1 MTVYDADIIERIL
14 SEGLA
19 SSADLAER
27 LGVSARTLR
36 ERIHRLNE
44 SLEGVARVHFSRSR
58 GGYVLDITDRT
69 AFEAWRE
76 RVRALSQGDL
86 ASSAD
91 GRCAY
96 LLNDLLLRND
106 WITLDSLSEMLYVS
120 RACISGDL
128 KRIEP
133 VLERYG
139 LSLEKRPR
147 YGIRVTGSEMGR
159 RLCLA
164 EATVRRMAERDDAN
178 DTFDQE
184 FEPMLN
190 VVSACV
196 DEVLERES
204 FAVNSLSFQNLLVHI
219 AIAVLRIR
227 GGNAMPQGSLPA
239 TAAAGTRERAVAE
252 RIAEAV
258 SQALGVELPS
268 SEIGY
273 IAIHLAGKRVLYE
286 DQVSRESTV
295 ITDEMWNLVERMI
308 DVVWRVYRFDFRD
321 DVELHMNLARHL
333 VPLSVRLTY
342 RMHLENPLLADIKSR
357 FPLAYSMA
365 GEAATVLAD
374 AYGYYPSEHELG
386 YIAMAFALAL
396 ERQKTEQER
405 KRILVVCAS
414 GMASARLLAHR
425 IKEEFGNKLGSVKTC
440 NVTEVAGQDFNEI
453 DYVFTTVPLNVAVPV
468 PVREITLLLTDDDRR
483 LMRDVLEGESHDL
496 AMCFPRDLFFAHCQ
510 VASKEEAI
518 SFLCAEMRRVRPDEI
533 PETFETLVW
542 EREKAAPTS
551 FGNDVALPHPIEA
564 VSVSTFVAVAL
575 LDEPIDWG
583 TGTVR
588 AIFLLSVSRLPSAK
602 LDGFYGP
609 VASLLN
615 DGEAISRLVRD
626 QTYDRLLEELV
637 SR

>member
-14 SEGLA
+14 LESGITPT
-19 SSADLAER
+19 DLAGR
-27 LGVSARTLR
+27 LGVSTRTLR
-36 ERIHRLNE
+36 DRIHRVNE
-44 SLEGVARVHFSRSR
+44 SLDGVARVHFSRSR
-58 GGYVLDITDRT
+58 GGYVLDVTDHA

-76 RVRALSQGDL
+76 RLRALSQDDP

-91 GRCAY
+91 SRCAY

-106 WITLDSLSEMLYVS
+106 WITLDSLAEMLFVS

-133 VLERYG
+133 VLTHNN

-164 EATVRRMAERDDAN
+164 EATVRRMTKRDEAG
-178 DTFDQE
+178 DTFDRA
-184 FEPMLN
+184 FEPLLDA
-190 VVSACV
+190 VSTCV

-204 FAVNSLSFQNLLVHI
+204 FAVNSLSYQNLLVHI

-239 TAAAGTRERAVAE
+239 SAAAGTRERAVAE

-258 SQALGVELPS
+258 ARDLDVTLPS

-286 DQVSRESTV
+286 DQVSQESTI
-295 ITDEMWNLVERMI
+295 ITDEMWDLVGRMI

-321 DVELHMNLARHL
+321 DVELRMNLARHM

-342 RMHLENPLLADIKSR
+342 HMHLENPLLDDIKSR

-365 GEAATVLAD
+365 GEAACVLAD
-374 AYGYYPSEHELG
+374 SYGYYPSEHELG

-396 ERQKTEQER
+396 ERQRTEQAH

-414 GMASARLLAHR
+414 GMASARLLAFR
-425 IKEEFGNKLGSVKTC
+425 IKEEFGGKLGSIRTC
-440 NVTEVAGQDFNEI
+440 NAAEVADQDFDEI
-453 DYVFTTVPLNVAVPV
+453 DYVFTTVPLSVAVPV
-468 PVREITLLLTDDDRR
+468 PVREITLLLTDADRE
-483 LMRDVLEGESHDL
+483 LMRNVLEGAPDDL
-496 AMCFPRDLFFAHCQ
+496 AAYFPRDLFFTHRRF
-510 VASKEEAI
+510 ASKEEAI
-518 SFLCAEMRRVRPDEI
+518 SFLCDELRRARPDEV
-533 PETFETLVW
+533 PETFEELVW
-542 EREKAAPTS
+542 RREEAAPTS
-551 FGNDVALPHPIEA
+551 FGNDVALPHPLEA
-564 VSVSTFVAVAL
+564 VSTSTFAAVAL
-575 LDEPIDWG
+575 LDEPLEWG

-588 AIFLLSVSRLPSAK
+588 AIFMLSISRLPEAK
-602 LDGFYGP
+602 LDGFYRP
-609 VASLLN
+609 VARLLN
-615 DGEAISRLVRD
+615 DGDAIARLVHA
-626 QTYDRLLEELV
+626 QTYDQLMAEL
-637 SR
+637 SA